1 MAVFY
6 LTAVTKKAKQSRGCD
21 AKLKGLGID
30 QKQRLG
36 DKAYLTKKQNE
47 KDSETGD
54 DIDADDSQMSTVGP
68 FELIEDPV
76 PGSEDSCCC
85 HSKMRK
91 RTKEKV
97 YTMEDSGD
105 DIISVH
111 DASGCIIQF
120 MHNIRKHYHN
130 FRRYT
135 FNEPTCWFDN

>member
-1 MAVFY
+1 
-6 LTAVTKKAKQSRGCD
+6 
-21 AKLKGLGID
+21 
-30 QKQRLG
+30 
-36 DKAYLTKKQNE
+36 
-47 KDSETGD
+47 
-54 DIDADDSQMSTVGP
+54 MSTVGP

>member
-1 MAVFY
+1 MQY
-6 LTAVTKKAKQSRGCD
+6 
-21 AKLKGLGID
+21 
-30 QKQRLG
+30 
-36 DKAYLTKKQNE
+36 KAYLTKKQNE

-54 DIDADDSQMSTVGP
+54 DVDEDDSQMSTVGP

-85 HSKMRK
+85 HCKMRK

-97 YTMEDSGD
+97 YTMEDSSD

-111 DASGCIIQF
+111 DASGCVIQF